1 MAEEKIEGLEG
12 LDDFGDDFSEQL
24 DSFMENEGEDESD
37 SELDSFFEDLST
49 IDDLEDYEE
58 AEIEDDKK
66 TTETGDTVTESS
78 EETEETDTAVE
89 SEEKPEG
96 QQGQQEQ
103 QKKKEAAFFDAFPI
117 KSAIVSGTAGLLL
130 GLITILALYYNAPTL
145 EKPEQEIADVL
156 SPKTPTKVVK
166 VRKVKQKDSTSKP
179 KKTVVKSKIKRFN
192 YYVQVVSCISQEC
205 VNESRLQLKILGHE
219 SEVWTTNKKSKIAEL
234 ITTKILSEEDATK
247 IVKKI
252 NNINTMAGHAFRKSV
267 KNGFQISLGLFP
279 NLKTANMVR
288 THLNKQ
294 FKDQLFFKI
303 QSTTQKT
310 KYKIVQVGGIK
321 SKPVA
326 LKLRDQLKDDIPDFQ
341 EAFVKTFEV
350 R

>member
-24 DSFMENEGEDESD
+24 DAFMESEGEDESD

-49 IDDLEDYEE
+49 IDDLEGDEE
-58 AEIEDDKK
+58 AEIEDEKK
-66 TTETGDTVTESS
+66 APDTDEAVKDSSKEVEEKDTVG
-78 EETEETDTAVE
+78 E
-89 SEEKPEG
+89 SEEISEELEEK
-96 QQGQQEQ
+96 
-103 QKKKEAAFFDAFPI
+103 QKKKTVTFLDAFPI
-117 KSAIVSGTAGLLL
+117 KPAIISGTTGLFL
-130 GLITILALYYNAPTL
+130 GIITIVALNFNAPTL
-145 EKPEQEIADVL
+145 ENQENGIVAVL
-156 SPKTPTKVVK
+156 PPKAPTKVVK
-166 VRKVKQKDSTSKP
+166 VSKPKQKNITSKP
-179 KKTVVKSKIKRFN
+179 KKTLAKPKVKRFN

-205 VNESRLQLKILGHE
+205 VDESRIQLKNLGHE
-219 SEVWTTNKKSKIAEL
+219 SQVWTTNKKSKIAEL
-234 ITTKILSEEDATK
+234 ITTNILAEEDSAK
-247 IVKKI
+247 FINKI
-252 NNINTMAGHAFRKSV
+252 NNINTLAGHAFRKSV

-288 THLNKQ
+288 THLNKK

-310 KYKIVQVGGIK
+310 QYKIVQIGGIK

-326 LKLRDQLKDDIPDFQ
+326 QNLRDQLKNNIPDFQ
-341 EAFVKTFEV
+341 EAFVKTVEL

>member
-1 MAEEKIEGLEG
+1 MAEEKIDGLEG

-24 DSFMENEGEDESD
+24 DAFMESEGEEESD

-49 IDDLEDYEE
+49 IDDLEGDEE
-58 AEIEDDKK
+58 AEVEEDKK
-66 TTETGDTVTESS
+66 DPDTNEDVKDSS
-78 EETEETDTAVE
+78 KDIEETETVAK
-89 SEEKPEG
+89 SEEIPE
-96 QQGQQEQ
+96 ELEEK
-103 QKKKEAAFFDAFPI
+103 QKKKKVTFFDTFPI
-117 KSAIVSGTAGLLL
+117 KSAIVSGTAGLFL
-130 GLITILALYYNAPTL
+130 GIITITAFYYNAPTI
-145 EKPEQEIADVL
+145 ENSEHEIADVIP
-156 SPKTPTKVVK
+156 PKAPTKVEK
-166 VRKVKQKDSTSKP
+166 IRKPKQKDTSSLTKKTRAKP
-179 KKTVVKSKIKRFN
+179 KAKRFN

-205 VNESRLQLKILGHE
+205 VDESRLQLKNHGHE

-234 ITTKILSEEDATK
+234 ITTKILEEEDSAK
-247 IVKKI
+247 FVKKI
-252 NNINTMAGHAFRKSV
+252 NNINSMAGHAFRKSV

-288 THLNKQ
+288 TNLNKQ

-310 KYKIVQVGGIK
+310 KYKIVQIGGIK

-326 LKLRDQLKDDIPDFQ
+326 LKLRDQLKDNIPDFK
-341 EAFVKTFEV
+341 EAFVKTVEL